1 MEKANQWVSSFMCL
15 QGDVAR
21 GSGDICGCLERTEP
35 WVISRV
41 PGSVSCP
48 DLWPERTSTMKEEPT
63 HFRQKCCHSFIRQ
76 EDATGLFLPEY
87 TIPVG
92 TETVVSKSY

>member
-1 MEKANQWVSSFMCL
+1 
-15 QGDVAR
+15 
-21 GSGDICGCLERTEP
+21 
-35 WVISRV
+35 
-41 PGSVSCP
+41 
-48 DLWPERTSTMKEEPT
+48 MKEEPT

-92 TETVVSKSY
+92 TETVASKSY